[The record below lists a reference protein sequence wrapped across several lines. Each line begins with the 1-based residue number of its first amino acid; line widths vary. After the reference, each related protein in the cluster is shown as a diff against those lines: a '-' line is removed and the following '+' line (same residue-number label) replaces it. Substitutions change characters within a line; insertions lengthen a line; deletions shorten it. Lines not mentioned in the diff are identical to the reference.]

1 MVSLVSVSAPAPAD
15 CDEFIAAAL
24 ASKAGMLPWVDPP
37 DSPER
42 YAAYLERSA
51 RVDFECFLVRHR
63 DCGRLVGFV
72 NINNI
77 VRGGFQSGYLGYAGF
92 ATHAGKGLMSAGVAA
107 VVGTAF
113 GRLGLHRV
121 EANIQPANAR
131 SITLV
136 KRLGFRREGLS
147 PHYLMVDGQWR
158 DHERW
163 AILADEWPAATQP
176 G

>member
-1 MVSLVSVSAPAPAD
+1 MESPVSLSTPAPAD
-15 CDEFIAAAL
+15 RDEFLEAARV
-24 ASKAGMLPWVDPP
+24 SKPTVLPWVDPA
-37 DSPER
+37 DTPER
-42 YAAYLERSA
+42 YAAYLDRAA
-51 RVDFECFLVRHR
+51 RDEFACFLIRHR

-107 VVGTAF
+107 VVSTAF
-113 GRLGLHRV
+113 TEIGLHRL
-121 EANIQPANAR
+121 EANIQPANER
-131 SITLV
+131 SLALV
-136 KRLGFRREGLS
+136 RRLGFRREGMS

-163 AILADEWPAATQP
+163 AIVADEWRPA
-176 G
+176 

>member
-1 MVSLVSVSAPAPAD
+1 MDSPVTLSAPTAAD
-15 CDEFIAAAL
+15 CDEFVAAAR
-24 ASKAGMLPWVDPP
+24 ASRDAVMPWVDPP

-42 YAAYLERSA
+42 FAAYLDRAA
-51 RVDFECFLVRHR
+51 REDFACFLVRHR
-63 DCGRLVGFV
+63 DCGRLAGFV

-92 ATHAGKGLMSAGVAA
+92 TGHQGKGVMSAGVAA
-107 VVGTAF
+107 VVSTAF
-113 GRLGLHRV
+113 ADLGLHRV

-131 SITLV
+131 SIALV
-136 KRLGFRREGLS
+136 RRLGFRREGLS

-163 AILADEWPAATQP
+163 AMLASEWVAR
-176 G
+176 